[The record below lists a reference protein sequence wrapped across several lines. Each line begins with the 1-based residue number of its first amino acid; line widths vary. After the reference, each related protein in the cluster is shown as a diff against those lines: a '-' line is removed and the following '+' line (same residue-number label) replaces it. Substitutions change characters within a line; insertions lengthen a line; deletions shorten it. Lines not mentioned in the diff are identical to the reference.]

1 VNAAVSAA
9 VSEQA
14 WFRWDGDDLILRIRV
29 QPRSS
34 REAITG
40 PEGDRLKVRLHAP
53 PVEGEANAAL
63 IALIARSCGVPR
75 TRVALVRG
83 RRGRDKD
90 LRVSAPR
97 KLPQG
102 VTTA

>member
-1 VNAAVSAA
+1 MDTT
-9 VSEQA
+9 
-14 WFRWDGDDLILRIRV
+14 WYRWDGADLILRIRV

-34 REAITG
+34 REAIAG

-63 IALIARSCGVPR
+63 IALIARSCGVAR
-75 TRVALVRG
+75 GQVALIRG

-90 LRVSAPR
+90 LRICVPR
-97 KLPQG
+97 KLPDG
-102 VTTA
+102 VSTP